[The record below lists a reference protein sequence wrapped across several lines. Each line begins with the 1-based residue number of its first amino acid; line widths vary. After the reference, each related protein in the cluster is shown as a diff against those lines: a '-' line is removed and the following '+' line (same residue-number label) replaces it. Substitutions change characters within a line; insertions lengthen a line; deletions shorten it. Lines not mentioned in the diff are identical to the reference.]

1 MATID
6 ESDFTNKQVD
16 VKDHFAALQRT
27 MIDIQKIDTETIS
40 SQLTSLADVMGDSL
54 SALAEGKLKDKD
66 HLGLQKYLDKLGL
79 MAEESANVIKSFNAY
94 TKEVANS
101 KDEEEALGKMI
112 DANQASMK
120 KINALESEREELINK
135 VNNHNSITE
144 ELSNKINNV
153 LDRREKYQET
163 SNNLVQTYNDKIE
176 QVTQKLKAENLSQ
189 QDIAKL
195 QQEKINLETKI
206 GDVNDRTNRF
216 LENSLALHEDLKTK
230 LQVQQQLY
238 EDAPNKIESINSKLR
253 SEIAF
258 NDIIKKD
265 LEQFSEGMEKFGLM
279 TDKLR
284 TSVNKVLGVDKD
296 INKELKTSIDNQ
308 KKLTGEIDQ
317 THKNSNEVLRTLE
330 NSTDRT
336 SVLVSDTIDFADEM
350 ERAADE
356 AERCLA
362 AMNAMKFP
370 DRDKNEEAFE
380 ELARMQL
387 GLSATEQKFVRQSE
401 IIPGTSL
408 FQSTAIAE
416 TGANRARNAP
426 GVGFNYKGP
435 AMTGGSPRSPLSL
448 NDGGLISGK
457 QGTDVIPAMLTNGEY
472 VVNASATQKFL
483 PLLEKINYNKIQS
496 FATGGKVSRSIGA
509 FGQNAKNQVGA
520 FEQNAKNQADPFS
533 HHIIA
538 KTLEEIKKNTGMTVV
553 HGGDE
558 LKRKSEL
565 ENVLRKIQLHKNAFN
580 ERDLWHG
587 HRDNMETFTDH
598 RSRIKGP
605 KFGDDEMFRKMA
617 KDVLIAGVEGKHES
631 GEDLSNYTTTD
642 AFKEFK
648 PVAEEVQDIYHSLT
662 KAIQETESVL
672 DEISGLTLKKGE
684 VAGHSDDRTA
694 RLEAARSNEASLIE
708 QLKKAGVT
716 DDGFA
721 DHVESLRK
729 KDMASKISDAHT
741 DRKYWF
747 NEGDDQAFDD
757 AVNLMSARE
766 MRELIATM
774 VSSADATQLAKT
786 GDVDLSYLVNKI
798 SGVEDKTT
806 QDKDRRNIMQTK
818 SERSISSTD
827 GIFSLFEKYGKEK
840 IQEKSDELRKQS
852 EQTSG
857 RNRDRGNR
865 GGVKGLGGVNFS
877 KEQQGY
883 IQSYNRANDIIEE
896 ARSKANDR
904 LFEIEAKAAKF
915 GVSRY
920 AELNSQTQL
929 FWDSSADA
937 INSAHAEIKTAI
949 LAVADA
955 GEEGKRKLEQLAM
968 QTTQTFSLIGND
980 LPTNLLN
987 VRDATVDTL
996 TSLKDATKGGSLL
1009 GMDIDSEIAKL
1020 EELNRDHTQNFDSIM
1035 SAKENLTSMSSN
1047 GMLDMMS
1054 AENKIERSLSIS
1066 KVNDMMANNL
1076 QSNQQETQRLVAGVG
1091 KQKARN
1097 QVKAMST
1104 GGFVSGPMGKDVIP
1118 AMLTDGEYVIRAD
1131 VAKNWRGFLEHLNNK
1146 GHLGLHRGGPVMLA
1160 DGGAPGGGGSGGGGS
1175 GGGGSGGLDLAAM
1188 QNLLSKNNAE
1198 VQGMSLIFSEIVE
1211 ACKKWNDEGKT
1222 ANQIQ
1227 ELLNTKVSDMQE
1239 MLNSELELQSDITV
1253 ATTNRLKK
1261 LKAIKSLKLAGV
1273 HDAVLGAFTAV
1284 EDKIDGILGSIP
1296 IVGSALA
1303 MSIKASTGPAF
1314 DELRE
1319 GASEAFLDMASYAS
1333 ENDMDIDGAMVH
1345 GMDRFKKSATKAG
1358 EHMQMIGSFAKK
1370 IGPGMIA
1377 AGAAIIGVV
1386 ALLGMAVS
1394 RFFELEEQAEE
1405 FRKGLGLMAK
1415 TAKPI
1420 ENMARNVQSE
1430 FALAGVTLEN
1440 AFKAA
1445 TSLTSELGTTHLVS
1459 QEAVKTISLMEA
1471 GLGISADT
1479 AAGAYDMFKLM
1490 GSSSGESAEN
1500 LMMATS
1506 ALADAAGVPLDQV
1519 MQDIAGA
1526 SEDTQKFMKG
1536 NAKQMMIAA
1545 VQARRLGVSMDTI
1558 TGAMSQALDIESSIS
1573 EEMRLASMLG
1583 KHINLNAMRRA
1594 SFEGDA
1600 EKVMQEQL
1608 KALKNMG
1615 GTDAMNPYQLEQ
1627 AAKAL
1632 GLSVGEMIK
1641 MEKHEK
1647 GLQALKN
1654 GTAAQQ
1660 KMASEYEAMQ
1670 NKLKKEGVKSAAEE
1684 AEERIKAQQAEL
1696 VKANIMAQI
1705 NNLMTNLGE
1714 VLLPMVEGAFK
1725 LIMPVLNAIFWA
1737 LGMIVDLIGFILTP
1751 LNLVGDIIKAIG
1763 GDADAL
1769 KARFDGIVP
1778 TLITISGVIVGIGAL
1793 FLGLGPMIG
1802 KLFSGM
1808 VTGAKKAFGFVKD
1821 GVKGAFG
1828 KLTGGGGDGGG
1839 GGVTDKIKGMFGG
1852 DKAKS
1857 GDLVPDVN
1865 TKKGDK
1871 FKKFLKGFNK
1881 INMKQVLK
1889 GAAAM
1894 LILSG
1899 ALFVTAKAFQAFSKV
1914 SWNGVA
1920 KGIVGLTA
1928 LVATTKFIEK
1938 GSKKMIKG
1946 AIAIAFL
1953 GAALLPAAY
1962 AFGMFG
1968 DVDWLGVAFAGIA
1981 LAGLAKGALIL
1992 GAIAS
1997 SPPFWI
2003 GIGAIAALGVA
2014 LIPFA
2019 FALRLAAPALEI
2031 FGKVILGIA
2040 SVIGDVFKTMVEGI
2054 KAFGAII
2061 IGVLAG
2067 FANIFET
2074 VGSAIVNIINAIS
2087 DGISSFVGSIISLA
2101 DIDGSNLYVVAG
2113 GLVALAGG
2121 FTAMSVALAAGGIL
2135 SLFSSDD
2142 PFGIYI
2148 QLAQNAPLLNE
2159 AAVGLRNIA
2168 SSLCMLSD
2176 IDAEDILEDIADGME
2191 DLFDE
2196 IEDIEPKSINKF
2208 VSIGTSFGLI
2218 GEGMK
2223 ELKTGISPFKEMLT
2237 LISDPANYESAVVGI
2252 NALTL
2257 ALTDLCSVIQSLGE
2271 SELGVLEVV
2280 SADRGGVST
2289 STQEMATGGPGA
2301 IPMTDVVQQV
2311 ASVPAAP
2318 GVAMNSADGSSNKG
2332 VEKRLDEL
2340 ISLMKSGKIGVNL
2353 DGKKVEKQLAKAAP

>member
-40 SQLTSLADVMGDSL
+40 SQLSSLADVMGESL
-54 SALAEGKLKDKD
+54 SALADGKLKDKD
-66 HLGLQKYLDKLGL
+66 HQDLQKYLDKLGL

-94 TKEVANS
+94 KKEVANS

-120 KINALESEREELINK
+120 KINALEAEREELINK

-153 LDRREKYQET
+153 LERREQYQET
-163 SNNLVQTYNDKIE
+163 SNNLVQKYNDKIE
-176 QVTQKLKAENLSQ
+176 KAEQKLKAENLSQ

-206 GDVNDRTNRF
+206 GDVKDRTNRF
-216 LENSLALHEDLKTK
+216 LENSLSLHEDLKTK
-230 LQVQQQLY
+230 LQEQQQLY
-238 EDAPNKIESINSKLR
+238 EDAPNRIESINSKLR
-253 SEIAF
+253 SQISF

-265 LEQFSEGMEKFGLM
+265 LEQFSDGMEDFGLM
-279 TDKLR
+279 TDKSR
-284 TSVNKVLGVDKD
+284 KAVEKVLGIDKG
-296 INKELKTSIDNQ
+296 INKELKKSIDNQ
-308 KKLTGEIDQ
+308 DKLTGKIDK
-317 THKNSNEVLRTLE
+317 THQNSKNVLQTLE
-330 NSTDRT
+330 NSVERT
-336 SVLVSDTIDFADEM
+336 ELLISDTTDFANEM
-350 ERAADE
+350 GRAADE
-356 AERCLA
+356 AERLLA
-362 AMNAMKFP
+362 AMSAMQFP
-370 DRDKNEEAFE
+370 EKSNRRRRRDGAEPNPFSINDSGQAVMPTPGGYTTTVSAGFAAAATAGMTAQAKN
-380 ELARMQL
+380 
-387 GLSATEQKFVRQSE
+387 S
-401 IIPGTSL
+401 
-408 FQSTAIAE
+408 
-416 TGANRARNAP
+416 
-426 GVGFNYKGP
+426 
-435 AMTGGSPRSPLSL
+435 GGY
-448 NDGGLISGK
+448 ISGPD
-457 QGTDVIPAMLTNGEY
+457 GIDVIPAMLTNGEY
-472 VVNASATQKFL
+472 VVNASATKKFL
-483 PLLEKINYNKIQS
+483 PLLEKINSGQSQSFASGGMVGNNPWTSAKNSKPEKHLEDIERHLKEQLGITKEEASKSQKDVINQGLFGKMLRNIQQSKDQIIGHQTKQGTWDGREAGSFALPDEDSGKYGLKSSYTKSHPTGMAQLEDLEWHAVSDKHFLKGPGDIYKDLQQETIKVHMENLRDNGTDFSKVDEKTIKADIAKQVQINLKAFETLYKGIEKENEVTNKIQGYQLAQGEAAGAS
-496 FATGGKVSRSIGA
+496 PERKSDLADALKQQADSMEFLKNAGVIGDD
-509 FGQNAKNQVGA
+509 FGQRVEDTKRDQLVNSVFFHGLRDQLTTAIKEGLYNDTSDIRKMLGQYKSQAELTELAQSGSTDMRNAAWSSRQTPAYFKALDRLTGNKNRTPDFTDVSANQERQKG
-520 FEQNAKNQADPFS
+520 KNPIS
-533 HHIIA
+533 LGTHIIQQIEKSRVKEDA
-538 KTLEEIKKNTGMTVV
+538 VKPGKP
-553 HGGDE
+553 GG
-558 LKRKSEL
+558 
-565 ENVLRKIQLHKNAFN
+565 
-580 ERDLWHG
+580 
-587 HRDNMETFTDH
+587 
-598 RSRIKGP
+598 
-605 KFGDDEMFRKMA
+605 
-617 KDVLIAGVEGKHES
+617 
-631 GEDLSNYTTTD
+631 
-642 AFKEFK
+642 
-648 PVAEEVQDIYHSLT
+648 
-662 KAIQETESVL
+662 
-672 DEISGLTLKKGE
+672 
-684 VAGHSDDRTA
+684 
-694 RLEAARSNEASLIE
+694 
-708 QLKKAGVT
+708 
-716 DDGFA
+716 
-721 DHVESLRK
+721 
-729 KDMASKISDAHT
+729 SKISA
-741 DRKYWF
+741 
-747 NEGDDQAFDD
+747 
-757 AVNLMSARE
+757 
-766 MRELIATM
+766 
-774 VSSADATQLAKT
+774 
-786 GDVDLSYLVNKI
+786 
-798 SGVEDKTT
+798 
-806 QDKDRRNIMQTK
+806 
-818 SERSISSTD
+818 
-827 GIFSLFEKYGKEK
+827 
-840 IQEKSDELRKQS
+840 
-852 EQTSG
+852 
-857 RNRDRGNR
+857 
-865 GGVKGLGGVNFS
+865 GGVNNS
-877 KEQQGY
+877 KK
-883 IQSYNRANDIIEE
+883 QSDWMQTYNKSNDITLAAITK
-896 ARSKANDR
+896 SNDKI
-904 LFEIEAKAAKF
+904 FDMEVASVKF

-920 AELNSQTQL
+920 AELNSQQQE
-929 FWDSSADA
+929 FWDSSSDA
-937 INSAHAEIKTAI
+937 VNQAHKEIQK
-949 LAVADA
+949 AVLGVAAA

-987 VRDATVDTL
+987 VRDATIDTL
-996 TSLKDATKGGSLL
+996 NSLKDATKGGSLL
-1009 GMDIDSEIAKL
+1009 GMDLGSEIDKL
-1020 EELNRDHTQNFDSIM
+1020 KELQLDQTQNRDSIA
-1035 SAKENLTSMSSN
+1035 SSFESLTSMSNS
-1047 GMLDMMS
+1047 GMLDKMAS
-1054 AENKIERSLSIS
+1054 ENKVERSTAIS
-1066 KVNDMMANNL
+1066 GIYDMIANQLNGTQMETGRL
-1076 QSNQQETQRLVAGVG
+1076 TKRIGISNAEG
-1091 KQKARN
+1091 KIN
-1097 QVKAMST
+1097 GLST

-1118 AMLTDGEYVIRAD
+1118 AMLTNGEYVIRAD
-1131 VAKNWRGFLEHLNNK
+1131 VAKNWRGFLEHLNSN

-1160 DGGAPGGGGSGGGGS
+1160 DGGSPGGGSGGGGGGG
-1175 GGGGSGGLDLAAM
+1175 GGGGSGPDLSAM
-1188 QNLLSKNNAE
+1188 LSQLSKNNAE
-1198 VQGMSLIFSEIVE
+1198 VQSMSIIFSEIVE
-1211 ACKKWNDEGKT
+1211 SVKKYNEEGKT
-1222 ANQIQ
+1222 AEQIQ
-1227 ELLNTKVSDMQE
+1227 ALINTKVSDMQE
-1239 MLNSELELQSDITV
+1239 MLESELELQHKLSIKTDK
-1253 ATTNRLKK
+1253 RLGQ
-1261 LKAIKSLKLAGV
+1261 LQAIEKFKLAGV
-1273 HDAVLGAFTAV
+1273 HDAVLGTFTAV
-1284 EDKIDGILGSIP
+1284 EEKIEGIIGSIP
-1296 IVGSALA
+1296 FVGSTLA

-1314 DELRE
+1314 DELRD
-1319 GASEAFLDMASYAS
+1319 GASNAFLDMAD
-1333 ENDMDIDGAMVH
+1333 EFNNNGMDLDGAINT
-1345 GMDRFKKSATKAG
+1345 GMETFKKSASKAG
-1358 EHMQMIGSFAKK
+1358 EHMQMISSFAKK

-1377 AGAAIIGVV
+1377 AGAAALGFV
-1386 ALLGMAVS
+1386 ALLGLGLK
-1394 RFFELEEQAEE
+1394 RFFELEEQQEE
-1405 FRKGLGLMAK
+1405 FRKGLGLMAS

-1420 ENMARNVQSE
+1420 ENMARNAQQE
-1430 FALAGVTLEN
+1430 FARAGVTLEQ
-1440 AFKAA
+1440 AFNAA

-1471 GLGISADT
+1471 GLGLSADT

-1500 LMMATS
+1500 MMMATS

-1696 VKANIMAQI
+1696 VKANIMAEV
-1705 NNLMTNLGE
+1705 NNLMTKLGE
-1714 VLLPMVEGAFK
+1714 VLLPMIEGAFK
-1725 LIMPVLNAIFWA
+1725 LIMPVLNAIFWV
-1737 LGMIVDLIGFILTP
+1737 LGMIVDVIGFILTP
-1751 LNLVGDIIKAIG
+1751 LNLVGDIIKAID

-1778 TLITISGVIVGIGAL
+1778 TLITISGVIAGIGAL

-1808 VTGAKKAFGFVKD
+1808 VTGAKKAFGFIQN

-1828 KLTGGGGDGGG
+1828 KLTGGGGDASGG

-1865 TKKGDK
+1865 TKKSDK

-1914 SWNGVA
+1914 SWGGVA

-1928 LVATTKFIEK
+1928 LVVTTKFIEK

-1968 DVDWLGVAFAGIA
+1968 DVDWLSVAFAGIA
-1981 LAGLAKGALIL
+1981 LAGLAAGALIL

-2003 GIGAIAALGVA
+2003 GIGAIAALGAA

-2019 FALRLAAPALEI
+2019 FALKLAAPALEV

-2040 SVIGDVFKTMVEGI
+2040 AVIGGIFKTMVDGI

-2087 DGISSFVGSIISLA
+2087 DGISSFVGSIISLSN
-2101 DIDGSNLYVVAG
+2101 IDGSNLYIVAG

-2121 FTAMSVALAAGGIL
+2121 FTAMSVALAAGGLL

-2148 QLAQNAPLLNE
+2148 QLGQNAPLLNE

-2191 DLFDE
+2191 ELFDE

-2237 LISDPANYESAVVGI
+2237 LISDPSNYESAVVGI

-2271 SELGVLEVV
+2271 SELGVLEVA
-2280 SADRGGVST
+2280 SADSGGVST
-2289 STQEMATGGPGA
+2289 STQEMASSGAGA

-2318 GVAMNSADGSSNKG
+2318 GVAMNSADGASNKG